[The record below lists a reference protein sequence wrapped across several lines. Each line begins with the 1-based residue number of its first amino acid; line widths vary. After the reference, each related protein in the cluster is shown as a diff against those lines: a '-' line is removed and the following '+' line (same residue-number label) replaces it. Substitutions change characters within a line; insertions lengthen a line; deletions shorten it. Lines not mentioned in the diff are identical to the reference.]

1 MKKLEAVIFDMDGVL
16 FDTERMSCE
25 CCFEAAK
32 QLGLTLA
39 EEAVYGGCGRNEA
52 SLRRHIMETEEPWY
66 PNGTFPY
73 EKYRERFM
81 ALFQESLERE
91 LPIKKGVRELLEYL
105 KEKQIKTAIA
115 SSTKGPLVRKHLER
129 TGLSGYFQEIVS
141 GDMVEK
147 SKPEPDIFLEACRR
161 LGTRPENCYVIEDS
175 HNGIRAAY
183 AAGMHPIMVPDLMEV
198 TEEMKSLAEEI
209 LGSLCAVQEFL
220 QGSGI

>member
-105 KEKQIKTAIA
+105 KGVGDSREAMIQFAHYVEA
-115 SSTKGPLVRKHLER
+115 LVAYHR
-129 TGLSGYFQEIVS
+129 Y
-141 GDMVEK
+141 
-147 SKPEPDIFLEACRR
+147 
-161 LGTRPENCYVIEDS
+161 LGGRDN
-175 HNGIRAAY
+175 
-183 AAGMHPIMVPDLMEV
+183 
-198 TEEMKSLAEEI
+198 
-209 LGSLCAVQEFL
+209 
-220 QGSGI
+220 

>member
-73 EKYRERFM
+73 ENIGNGLWRCFRRVWNGS
-81 ALFQESLERE
+81 FQ
-91 LPIKKGVRELLEYL
+91 L
-105 KEKQIKTAIA
+105 KR
-115 SSTKGPLVRKHLER
+115 G
-129 TGLSGYFQEIVS
+129 
-141 GDMVEK
+141 
-147 SKPEPDIFLEACRR
+147 
-161 LGTRPENCYVIEDS
+161 
-175 HNGIRAAY
+175 
-183 AAGMHPIMVPDLMEV
+183 
-198 TEEMKSLAEEI
+198 
-209 LGSLCAVQEFL
+209 
-220 QGSGI
+220 

>member
-105 KEKQIKTAIA
+105 KEKQIKTR
-115 SSTKGPLVRKHLER
+115 SHRLRKAR
-129 TGLSGYFQEIVS
+129 LSESIWS
-141 GDMVEK
+141 A
-147 SKPEPDIFLEACRR
+147 PALADIFRKLF
-161 LGTRPENCYVIEDS
+161 PVIWWKKVS
-175 HNGIRAAY
+175 RSRIF
-183 AAGMHPIMVPDLMEV
+183 I
-198 TEEMKSLAEEI
+198 
-209 LGSLCAVQEFL
+209 
-220 QGSGI
+220 

>member
-81 ALFQESLERE
+81 ALFQERLERE
-91 LPIKKGVRELLEYL
+91 LPVKKGVRELLEYL
-105 KEKQIKTAIA
+105 KGVGDSREAMIQFAHYVEA
-115 SSTKGPLVRKHLER
+115 LVAYHR
-129 TGLSGYFQEIVS
+129 Y
-141 GDMVEK
+141 
-147 SKPEPDIFLEACRR
+147 
-161 LGTRPENCYVIEDS
+161 LGGRDN
-175 HNGIRAAY
+175 
-183 AAGMHPIMVPDLMEV
+183 
-198 TEEMKSLAEEI
+198 
-209 LGSLCAVQEFL
+209 
-220 QGSGI
+220 

>member
-1 MKKLEAVIFDMDGVL
+1 MKNLEAVIFDMDGVL

-39 EEAVYGGCGRNEA
+39 EKAVYGGCGRNEA
-52 SLRRHIMETEEPWY
+52 SLRSHIMETEEPWY

-141 GDMVEK
+141 GDTAV
-147 SKPEPDIFLEACRR
+147 
-161 LGTRPENCYVIEDS
+161 
-175 HNGIRAAY
+175 
-183 AAGMHPIMVPDLMEV
+183 MVPDMV
-198 TEEMKSLAEEI
+198 QPDEEI
-209 LGSLCAVQEFL
+209 RQIYDYCVQDLLEVKEL
-220 QGSGI
+220 IELNGI